1 MKKYLVSII
10 SIGISVLCFILFEL
24 IGSEVLADGTLKEPF
39 FLIPISYLFI
49 IIAVI
54 SMIIV
59 FIKNKSYK
67 KIIK

>member
-10 SIGISVLCFILFEL
+10 SIGMSVLCFILFSV
-24 IGSEVLADGTLKEPF
+24 IGSEVLADGTLREPF
-39 FLIPISYLFI
+39 FLIPIAYLFI
-49 IIAVI
+49 TIAVV

-59 FIKNKSYK
+59 FIKNKNYK